1 MLRNTKDDMLHAI
14 LRQMQARLHV
24 AYLEALAKGFD
35 RPVILVLDLRDDQAR
50 AIAWRNSGHLPIEA
64 MVALARC
71 LGKRPN
77 LVTALDRAAA
87 IEALAADSPRLA
99 SILVAPVP
107 FGVFRAVVIAHGEG
121 LVAEVDPSAPT
132 ASARPNSIGSPR

>member
-35 RPVILVLDLRDDQAR
+35 RPVILVLDLRDEQAR
-50 AIAWRNSGHLPIEA
+50 AIARRSSGHLPIDA
-64 MVALARC
+64 MVARARC

-99 SILVAPVP
+99 RILVAPAP
-107 FGVFRAVVIAHGEG
+107 FGVFQAVVIARGEG
-121 LVAEVDPSAPT
+121 LVAEVGPSAPA
-132 ASARPNSIGSPR
+132 ASARTDSIGPPR